1 MLVFGNTSQLVKRY
15 STTWPFQ
22 HPAVVSTYFCCVCT
36 FIVVAKFF
44 YIYQMEEIQFFII
57 GLSEDEAPMN
67 ATAALH
73 RAQYN
78 LLPEVTSSLM

>member
-1 MLVFGNTSQLVKRY
+1 
-15 STTWPFQ
+15 
-22 HPAVVSTYFCCVCT
+22 
-36 FIVVAKFF
+36 
-44 YIYQMEEIQFFII
+44 MEEIQFFII